1 MKIYNHLKKEKE
13 LLPKDKTVRIYVCG
27 PTVYNDVHIGNIRPI
42 IIFDVLNRLLL
53 KLGYSVKF
61 VHNITDIDDKIINKA
76 IEENK
81 NELDV
86 SKYYMEQYFEVL
98 KKLGIS
104 TNIIFPK
111 ISDNIV
117 NIISYINEIIKK
129 DYAYISDGDVYF
141 RTSKINDYGLI
152 SGMLI
157 DALEDDSRVS
167 SEKKENKNDF
177 ALWKKTDI
185 GIKWKANFSE
195 GRPGWHTECAVLIKK
210 YFGDQADIHGG
221 GVDLK
226 FPHHENE
233 NAQNIAINN
242 KNIAKLWMHI
252 GHLNVDNTKM
262 SKSLNNFI
270 LAKDILSKYDANAVR
285 WFFYQTSY
293 TNPINFTEE
302 LMVNIAQ
309 NINYI
314 IHSLN
319 IFKSYCIVN
328 NQKIDSIFDNSYLEI
343 LSDDLNLPNT
353 ISFINEKVK
362 EANVFL
368 RQNKYQQLSL
378 IYYNLYVLLTEIL
391 GIKIINIHTYKNIE
405 ILLEWNKLKNEKKFS
420 EADKKRKILIEKK
433 LI

>member
-1 MKIYNHLKKEKE
+1 
-13 LLPKDKTVRIYVCG
+13 
-27 PTVYNDVHIGNIRPI
+27 
-42 IIFDVLNRLLL
+42 
-53 KLGYSVKF
+53 
-61 VHNITDIDDKIINKA
+61 
-76 IEENK
+76 
-81 NELDV
+81 
-86 SKYYMEQYFEVL
+86 
-98 KKLGIS
+98 
-104 TNIIFPK
+104 
-111 ISDNIV
+111 
-117 NIISYINEIIKK
+117 
-129 DYAYISDGDVYF
+129 
-141 RTSKINDYGLI
+141 
-152 SGMLI
+152 
-157 DALEDDSRVS
+157 
-167 SEKKENKNDF
+167 
-177 ALWKKTDI
+177 
-185 GIKWKANFSE
+185 
-195 GRPGWHTECAVLIKK
+195 
-210 YFGDQADIHGG
+210 
-221 GVDLK
+221 
-226 FPHHENE
+226 
-233 NAQNIAINN
+233 
-242 KNIAKLWMHI
+242 MHI

-328 NQKIDSIFDNSYLEI
+328 NQKIDSTFDNSYLEI

>member
-129 DYAYISDGDVYF
+129 GYAYISDGDVYF

-167 SEKKENKNDF
+167 YEKKENKNDF

-328 NQKIDSIFDNSYLEI
+328 NQKIDSTFDNSYLEI

-405 ILLEWNKLKNEKKFS
+405 ILLEWNKLKNEKKFN